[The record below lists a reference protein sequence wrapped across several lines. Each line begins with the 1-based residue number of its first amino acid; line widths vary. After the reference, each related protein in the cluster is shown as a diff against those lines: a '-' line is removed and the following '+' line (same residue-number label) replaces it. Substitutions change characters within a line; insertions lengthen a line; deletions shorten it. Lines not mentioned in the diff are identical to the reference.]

1 MKSYIIS
8 IICVGVIGSII
19 SLIAPEGEGGGLGK
33 HVRLAVGCVLVLTCV
48 SPLGDLIEGL
58 RALDLSGLVPEVNE
72 GAIEEYESIFGNS
85 YEAAELSSLKEG
97 IAAML
102 EERYGVERED
112 CKVEVIADRNG
123 SGELELKRIFITLY
137 GSAIWK
143 DTGEIERYF
152 GRLFD
157 CEIVT
162 AVG

>member
-19 SLIAPEGEGGGLGK
+19 SLIAPDGEGGGLGK
-33 HVRLAVGCVLVLTCV
+33 HVRLAVGCVLILTCV
-48 SPLGDLIEGL
+48 SPLGELIEGI
-58 RALDLSGLVPEVNE
+58 RGLDLSGLVPEINE
-72 GAIEEYESIFGNS
+72 GAVEEYESIFGES
-85 YEAAELSSLKEG
+85 YGAAELSSLKEG
-97 IAAML
+97 VAEML
-102 EERYGVERED
+102 GERFGVARED
-112 CKVEVIADRNG
+112 CEVRVIANKNG

-152 GRLFD
+152 GGLFD

-162 AVG
+162 AIG

>member
-19 SLIAPEGEGGGLGK
+19 SLIAPDGEGGGLGK

-48 SPLGDLIEGL
+48 SPLGELIEGI
-58 RALDLSGLVPEVNE
+58 RGLDLSGLVPDVNE

-102 EERYGVERED
+102 GERYGIARED
-112 CKVEVIADRNG
+112 CEIRVVADRG
-123 SGELELKRIFITLY
+123 ASGILELKRIFITLY

-152 GRLFD
+152 GGLFD

-162 AVG
+162 AIG

>member
-33 HVRLAVGCVLVLTCV
+33 HVRLAVGCVLILTCV
-48 SPLGDLIEGL
+48 SPLGELIEGL
-58 RALDLSGLVPEVNE
+58 RELDLSGLVPEVNE

-102 EERYGVERED
+102 EERYGVARED
-112 CKVEVIADRNG
+112 CEISVIADRNG

-137 GSAIWK
+137 GRAIWK

-152 GRLFD
+152 GGIFD

>member
-48 SPLGDLIEGL
+48 SPLGELIEGL
-58 RALDLSGLVPEVNE
+58 RGLDLSGLVPEVDG

-102 EERYGVERED
+102 EE
-112 CKVEVIADRNG
+112 I
-123 SGELELKRIFITLY
+123 
-137 GSAIWK
+137 
-143 DTGEIERYF
+143 
-152 GRLFD
+152 
-157 CEIVT
+157 
-162 AVG
+162 

>member
-33 HVRLAVGCVLVLTCV
+33 HVRLTVGCVLILMCV
-48 SPLGDLIEGL
+48 SPLGELIEGL
-58 RALDLSGLVPEVNE
+58 RELDFSGLVPEVND

-102 EERYGVERED
+102 EERYGVARED

-152 GRLFD
+152 GGIFD